1 MKFERFNIIKHLIKH
16 IKILNSN
23 TLNNINISQR
33 ISKECVCVCV
43 RVVIIIIRFL
53 ADCHYCKRCVYF
65 LSFSYYVF
73 YYYYLLLKINI
84 NSKKNCHSKKVKLYF
99 ISTNSPSPY
108 HQPTTFTFNHYFYA
122 LLSYYY
128 SFKTI
133 LPLDNVHFYIYISQK
148 YIFFS
153 PLYYVLLFF
162 FCIEKQKNNPNINSH
177 HIKILFLLQ
186 CE

>member
-1 MKFERFNIIKHLIKH
+1 M
-16 IKILNSN
+16 
-23 TLNNINISQR
+23 
-33 ISKECVCVCV
+33 CV

-65 LSFSYYVF
+65 LSFF
-73 YYYYLLLKINI
+73 LLCLLLFIIIKINI

-108 HQPTTFTFNHYFYA
+108 HQQPPLLLIIIFMLYSPTTILSKQFY
-122 LLSYYY
+122 LLITY
-128 SFKTI
+128 I
-133 LPLDNVHFYIYISQK
+133 FYIYITK
-148 YIFFS
+148 IYIFS